1 LQLFEEKVTSLRQEL
16 SRFSRLGRICD
27 ESSAKYRPDLQQLVR
42 WEHFLDNLIYNV
54 PHLKLHLQPL
64 VQFISLQF
72 EPCDFFY
79 DVCFSVEFCKSRQ
92 ASLFYFGVSFFQ
104 LVISVLLL
112 LCHSM
117 TREAEKIVS
126 LCYVV
131 KWKFE
136 HVSKIEEEKFYQF
149 GNSVSQSVPTFRA
162 ANFFHISRRTILDML
177 WIICNFLILLVQF
190 HDKDDHSEVNVH

>member
-1 LQLFEEKVTSLRQEL
+1 
-16 SRFSRLGRICD
+16 
-27 ESSAKYRPDLQQLVR
+27 
-42 WEHFLDNLIYNV
+42 
-54 PHLKLHLQPL
+54 
-64 VQFISLQF
+64 
-72 EPCDFFY
+72 
-79 DVCFSVEFCKSRQ
+79 
-92 ASLFYFGVSFFQ
+92 
-104 LVISVLLL
+104 
-112 LCHSM
+112 M

-162 ANFFHISRRTILDML
+162 ANFFHISRRTIVDML